1 VSNLRRTTKLNN
13 TNLSTSIKNKAL
25 DLGYD
30 LCGFTEV
37 DSMEKYAL
45 QLDERIKNFP
55 ESRAL
60 YESLYP
66 MAFPQ
71 KDIEWAKSIIVC
83 VRRYGR
89 YNIPEEIDKYIGKAY
104 LVDGRLKY
112 SKEYS
117 WKLEFEAYLESLG
130 LKTAYSI
137 VPARLAAANAGLGH
151 IGNNNFFYTKKYG
164 SWVFIDTW
172 VIDTELEYDQP
183 TRSSN
188 CPEDCNKCI
197 DACPTGALNKPF
209 SMNRGKCIAQLT
221 VDTNLKAE
229 DLRTNMGTWVY
240 GCDVCQNVCPMN
252 KKKWEEKEDFVDL
265 SEITQYISLESLWK
279 MDEKTFLEVIQP
291 RFWYIGQKGLWI
303 WKCNALRAMANSG
316 DKKYHKYLKEAVKDR
331 DSNIQN
337 MALWACQK
345 LGI

>member
-1 VSNLRRTTKLNN
+1 VSNLGRTTKLNN

-30 LCGFTEV
+30 LCGFTKV
-37 DSMEKYAL
+37 DSMEEYAS
-45 QLDERIKNFP
+45 QLDERIKSFP

-71 KDIEWAKSIIVC
+71 KNAEWAKSIIVC
-83 VRRYGR
+83 VRRCGK
-89 YNIPEEIDKYIGKAY
+89 YNLPEEIDKYIGKAY

-112 SKEYS
+112 SREYS
-117 WKLEFEAYLESLG
+117 QKLEFEAYLENLG
-130 LKTAYSI
+130 FKAAYSI
-137 VPARLAAANAGLGH
+137 VPARLAAASAGLGYV
-151 IGNNNFFYTKKYG
+151 GNNNFFYTKKYG
-164 SWVFIDTW
+164 SWVFIETW
-172 VIDTELEYDQP
+172 VIDAELEYDQP
-183 TRSSN
+183 TRPVN

-221 VDTNLKAE
+221 VDPDLHAE
-229 DLRTNMGTWVY
+229 DLKTKMGTWVY

-265 SEITQYISLESLWK
+265 SKITRYISLENLWK

-291 RFWYIGQKGLWI
+291 RFWYIGKDGLWI
-303 WKCNALRAMANSG
+303 WKYNALRAMANSG
-316 DKKYHKYLKEAVKDR
+316 DQKYHEYLKEAVKDK
-331 DSNIQN
+331 DSNIRN

>member
-1 VSNLRRTTKLNN
+1 LNDIN
-13 TNLSTSIKNKAL
+13 ISANIRNKAL

-30 LCGFTEV
+30 LCGFAKA
-37 DSMEKYAL
+37 DSMEEYAL
-45 QLDERIKNFP
+45 HLDERIRIFP

-60 YESLYP
+60 YESLYS

-71 KDIEWAKSIIVC
+71 QNSEWAKSIIVC
-83 VRRYGR
+83 VRRYGK
-89 YNIPEEIDKYIGKAY
+89 YNIPEDIDKHIGKAY
-104 LVDGRLKY
+104 LVDGRLNY

-117 WKLEFEAYLESLG
+117 RKLAFETYLNDLG
-130 LKTAYSI
+130 LKANYSI
-137 VPARLAAANAGLGH
+137 VPARMAAANAGLGR
-151 IGNNNFFYTKKYG
+151 IGKNNFFYTKKYG

-172 VIDTELEYDQP
+172 VIDTEMEYDEP
-183 TRSSN
+183 TRSLN

-221 VDTNLKAE
+221 IDPNLQS
-229 DLRTNMGTWVY
+229 DNLRTNMGTWVY

-252 KKKWEEKEDFVDL
+252 KRKWEEKEDFVDL
-265 SEITQYISLESLWK
+265 SDITQYISLESLWK

-291 RFWYIGQKGLWI
+291 RFWYIGPDGLWI

-316 DKKYHKYLKEAVKDR
+316 EEKYHKYIKEAMKDSDHNVR
-331 DSNIQN
+331 N
-337 MALWACQK
+337 MADWACQK
-345 LGI
+345 LRI

>member
-1 VSNLRRTTKLNN
+1 MSKTSLSSN
-13 TNLSTSIKNKAL
+13 IKNKAL

-30 LCGFTEV
+30 LCGIAKV
-37 DSMEKYAL
+37 DSVEEYASR
-45 QLDERIKNFP
+45 LDERIKSFP

-60 YESLYP
+60 YEGLYP
-66 MAFPQ
+66 LAFPQ
-71 KDIEWAKSIIVC
+71 KDVEWAKSIIVC
-83 VRRYGR
+83 VRRYGK
-89 YNIPEEIDKYIGKAY
+89 YNIPEGIDKYIGKAY

-117 WKLEFEAYLESLG
+117 RKLEFEAYLESLG
-130 LKTAYSI
+130 FKAAYSI
-137 VPARLAAANAGLGH
+137 VPARLAAVNAGLGH
-151 IGNNNFFYTKKYG
+151 IGNNNFFYAKKYG
-164 SWVFIDTW
+164 SWVSIDTW
-172 VIDTELEYDQP
+172 VIDNELEYDHP
-183 TRSSN
+183 ARPFH

-221 VDTNLKAE
+221 IDPNLQSE

-252 KKKWEEKEDFVDL
+252 KNKWEEKEVFVDL
-265 SEITQYISLESLWK
+265 SDVAQYLSLERLWK

-291 RFWYIGQKGLWI
+291 RFWYIGKDGLWI
-303 WKCNALRAMANSG
+303 WKYNALRAMVNSG
-316 DKKYHKYLKEAVKDR
+316 DKEYHKYIKEARKEGNQ
-331 DSNIQN
+331 NIRN
-337 MALWACQK
+337 MGIRACQK

>member
-1 VSNLRRTTKLNN
+1 MSKISLSSN
-13 TNLSTSIKNKAL
+13 IKDKAL

-30 LCGFTEV
+30 LCGITKV
-37 DSMEKYAL
+37 DLIEDYAL
-45 QLDERIKNFP
+45 HLDERIKSFP
-55 ESRAL
+55 ESREL

-66 MAFPQ
+66 LAFPQ
-71 KDIEWAKSIIVC
+71 KNVEWAKSIIVC
-83 VRRYGR
+83 VRSYGK
-89 YNIPEEIDKYIGKAY
+89 YSIPEKLDKYIGRAY
-104 LVDGRLKY
+104 LVDGRLKH

-117 WKLEFEAYLESLG
+117 RKLEFETYLNDLG

-137 VPARLAAANAGLGH
+137 VPARLAAVNAGLGY

-172 VIDTELEYDQP
+172 VIDAELEYDQP
-183 TRSSN
+183 THSFN
-188 CPEDCNKCI
+188 CSEGCNKCI
-197 DACPTGALNKPF
+197 DSCPTGALNKSF

-221 VDTNLKAE
+221 NELDLQTEELKAK
-229 DLRTNMGTWVY
+229 MGTWIY

-252 KKKWEEKEDFVDL
+252 KNKWEEKEDFAGL
-265 SEITQYISLESLWK
+265 SDVTQYLSLESIWK
-279 MDEKTFLEVIQP
+279 MGEKTFLEIIQP
-291 RFWYIGQKGLWI
+291 RFWYIGQDGLWI

-316 DKKYHKYLKEAVKDR
+316 DKKYHKYIKEAVKDR
-331 DSNIQN
+331 DHNIRN

>member
-1 VSNLRRTTKLNN
+1 MSNTS
-13 TNLSTSIKNKAL
+13 LSSSIKNKAL

-30 LCGFTEV
+30 LCGIAQV
-37 DSMEKYAL
+37 DSMEEYAS

-66 MAFPQ
+66 LAFPQ
-71 KDIEWAKSIIVC
+71 ENVEWAKSVIVC
-83 VRRYGR
+83 VRRYGK
-89 YNIPEEIDKYIGKAY
+89 YNIPEGIDKHIGKAY

-117 WKLEFEAYLESLG
+117 QRLEFEAYLDGLG

-137 VPARLAAANAGLGH
+137 VPARLAAINAGLGH
-151 IGNNNFFYTKKYG
+151 IGSNNFFYTKKYG
-164 SWVFIDTW
+164 SWVFIETW

-183 TRSSN
+183 ARSFN
-188 CPEDCNKCI
+188 CPEGCNKCI

-221 VDTNLKAE
+221 IGPDLKSE
-229 DLRTNMGTWVY
+229 ELKTKMGTWVY
-240 GCDVCQNVCPMN
+240 GCDICQNVCPMN
-252 KKKWEEKEDFVDL
+252 KHKWEEKENFVDL
-265 SEITQYISLESLWK
+265 SDVIQYISLESLWE

-291 RFWYIGQKGLWI
+291 RFWYIGQDGLWI
-303 WKCNALRAMANSG
+303 WKYNVLRAMANSG
-316 DKKYHKYLKEAVKDR
+316 DKKYHEYIKEAMR
-331 DSNIQN
+331 DSNHNIRDL
-337 MALWACQK
+337 AVWACKK
-345 LGI
+345 LGL